1 MSSKLQSTQQDNA
14 ATMARIQDQRAEIER
29 LLSGFEWMVKDIEGS
44 VEAMYTNEQSG
55 FDELKSD
62 VWQME
67 QEVAAT
73 R

>member
-29 LLSGFEWMVKDIEGS
+29 LLSDLEWVIKDIEGS
-44 VEAMYTNEQSG
+44 VDAMYTNEQSG
-55 FDELKSD
+55 FNELKTD

>member
-29 LLSGFEWMVKDIEGS
+29 LLSGLEWMVKDIEGS

>member
-14 ATMARIQDQRAEIER
+14 ATMAKIHAQRAEIEQ
-29 LLSGFEWMVKDIEGS
+29 LLSGLEWVIKDIEGT
-44 VEAMYTNEQSG
+44 VDAMYTNGQSG
-55 FDELKSD
+55 FNELKSD

-67 QEVAAT
+67 QEVAAS